1 VEPVRPSYARVSE
14 GLPPTPH
21 DQHPMGLEAVCAHL
35 MGPATRR
42 ARTDAAPDLSPPSSA
57 GQDKAEPLRGTTLE
71 RHPPD
76 GLEHRRRRGGGW
88 VAAVRVTHPPAE
100 VGEGAA
106 GCRAKAGEG
115 ELFQLVFRLFQVFPV
130 TYLRVGES

>member
-1 VEPVRPSYARVSE
+1 
-14 GLPPTPH
+14 
-21 DQHPMGLEAVCAHL
+21 
-35 MGPATRR
+35 
-42 ARTDAAPDLSPPSSA
+42 
-57 GQDKAEPLRGTTLE
+57 
-71 RHPPD
+71 
-76 GLEHRRRRGGGW
+76 

-106 GCRAKAGEG
+106 GCRAKAGGE